1 MRQFIRLF
9 DKLRGSLGLL
19 VMLALLGAAA
29 AALMN
34 SEDFQRYV
42 RMRRM

>member
-1 MRQFIRLF
+1 MRQFVRLF
-9 DKLRGSLGLL
+9 DKSRGSLGLL

-42 RMRRM
+42 RMRWM

>member
-1 MRQFIRLF
+1 MRQFMRLF
-9 DKLRGSLGLL
+9 DKSRGSLGLL
-19 VMLALLGAAA
+19 LMLALLGAAA

-42 RMRRM
+42 RMRQM

>member
-9 DKLRGSLGLL
+9 DKSRGSLGLL

>member
-1 MRQFIRLF
+1 MRQFMRLF
-9 DKLRGSLGLL
+9 GKSRGNLGLL
-19 VMLALLGAAA
+19 LMLALLGAAA

-42 RMRRM
+42 RMRWM

>member
-1 MRQFIRLF
+1 MRQFIKLF
-9 DKLRGSLGLL
+9 DKSRGSLGLL